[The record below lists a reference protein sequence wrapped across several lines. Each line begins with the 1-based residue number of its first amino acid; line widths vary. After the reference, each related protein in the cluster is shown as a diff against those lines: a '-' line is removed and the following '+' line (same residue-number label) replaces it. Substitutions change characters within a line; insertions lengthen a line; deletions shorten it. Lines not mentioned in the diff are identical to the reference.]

1 MNVLSLFSGIG
12 GFDLGLEQ
20 AGFHIS
26 AMCEIDKRAQKIL
39 LRNFSN
45 AKLYDDVRDL
55 NFSKGDFD
63 VICGGFPCQDVSRS
77 GKKIGL
83 AGERSGLWYEFK
95 RIINDVEP
103 KWVIIENV
111 PGLLSSARGRD
122 FATIIQWLAERGY
135 GVGWRVLDSSRFGL
149 AQRRKR
155 VFIVAS
161 FGNRSGCEL
170 LFKQKGI
177 EGTYRKSR
185 KKKETYTRNN
195 SGEDKNS
202 AGAVTHGLNN
212 QSPFVT
218 AIKEKSHTIS
228 TKTIESVL
236 WEMAHASE
244 PARIC
249 KNQNLAPTLLERMGT
264 GGNSIP
270 LIGLRRLTPT
280 EIERL
285 QGFPDGWTLGNS
297 NLQRYKQL
305 GNAVSV
311 PVIKWIGTK
320 IMEVEKERSNE

>member
-45 AKLYDDVRDL
+45 AELYDDVRDL

-63 VICGGFPCQDVSRS
+63 VICGGFPCQDVSKS
-77 GKKIGL
+77 GKRAGL
-83 AGERSGLWYEFK
+83 AGERSGLWHEFK
-95 RIINDVEP
+95 RVIDDVEP
-103 KWVIIENV
+103 KWVIVENV
-111 PGLLSSARGRD
+111 PGLLSSAGGRD

-161 FGNRSGCEL
+161 FGNRNGCEL
-170 LFKQKGI
+170 LFKHKGV
-177 EGTYRKSR
+177 EGTYRTSR
-185 KKKETYTRNN
+185 KKEETHTGVN
-195 SGEDKNS
+195 SEENTVN
-202 AGAVTHGLNN
+202 A
-212 QSPFVT
+212 
-218 AIKEKSHTIS
+218 KSVD
-228 TKTIESVL
+228 SVL
-236 WEMAHASE
+236 WEMSHADT
-244 PARIC
+244 PVRIC
-249 KNQNLAPTLLERMGT
+249 KTQDLSPTLLARMGT
-264 GGNSIP
+264 GGNGIP

-280 EIERL
+280 EFERL

-297 NLQRYKQL
+297 NLERYKQL

-311 PVIKWIGTK
+311 PVVKWIGTQIIK
-320 IMEVEKERSNE
+320 IEKEDSYE